1 MEKAIVKMVEKQ
13 MRNWEIARAQ
23 DMCVSEPDRQEVR
36 DFIAVSRSVGSG
48 GKAIASML
56 GEKLGWPVFG
66 KEILEVMAGDDELRR
81 RVYDSM
87 DERDVGWLEE
97 ALRSMM
103 QSEFVKND
111 YFRRLTETIMSLARQ
126 SPAVFLGRGAHMI
139 LPRRIGLR
147 VGIVAPCEMCV
158 ETYARRANLT
168 TEQARAAVVQLE
180 QERAEFIRH
189 HFSVDVAQPAQHD
202 ITINREQFSLDQTV
216 ELILSVRKITGT
228 G

>member
-1 MEKAIVKMVEKQ
+1 MEKAVVKMVEKQ

-23 DMCVSEPDRQEVR
+23 DIRVSEPDRQEVR
-36 DFIAVSRSVGSG
+36 DFIAVSRSLGSG

-56 GEKLGWPVFG
+56 GEKLGWPVFD

-103 QSEFVKND
+103 QPEFVKND
-111 YFRRLTETIMSLARQ
+111 YFRRLTETILSLARQ

-147 VGIVAPCEMCV
+147 VGIVAPREMCV
-158 ETYARRANLT
+158 ETYAQGANLT
-168 TEQARAAVVQLE
+168 TEQARAAVEQLE
-180 QERAEFIRH
+180 QERADFIRN
-189 HFSVDVAQPAQHD
+189 HFGVDVAHPAQHD
-202 ITINREQFSLDQTV
+202 IIINREQFSLDQTV
-216 ELILSVRKITGT
+216 ELILSVREMTST
-228 G
+228 R